1 MNEEQVRALKDDA
14 LIEAYRATL
23 AKAKA
28 DNAAAWDS
36 AVELGEIA
44 IEMNRRGLSSK

>member
-1 MNEEQVRALKDDA
+1 MNEEQIQRLDNAA
-14 LIEAYRATL
+14 LIEAYKNTL

-28 DNAAAWDS
+28 DKAAAWDS